1 MTKTLGL
8 ALAMALEK
16 AFGVVLEIEHRK
28 HLVMGKAGVIA
39 WIHENKMERW

>member
-1 MTKTLGL
+1 LTKTLGL
-8 ALAMALEK
+8 ALAMT
-16 AFGVVLEIEHRK
+16 FGVVLEIEHRK